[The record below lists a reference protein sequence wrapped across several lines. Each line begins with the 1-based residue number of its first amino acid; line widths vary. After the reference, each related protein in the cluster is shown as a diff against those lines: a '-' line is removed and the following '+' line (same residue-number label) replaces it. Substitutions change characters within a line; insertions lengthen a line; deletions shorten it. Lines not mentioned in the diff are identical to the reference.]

1 VLEVIESMED
11 GAAYLGKYELRG
23 ILGRGGMGVVYEG
36 YDPHIERVVAIKTIR
51 LGAFDEEQQ
60 QELLARF
67 KREAQAVGRLSH
79 PNIVQVY
86 EYGEHEGK
94 PYIAMEFVKGR
105 ELGDLLEQGERYELA
120 STVHIAEQM
129 LAALAYC
136 HSHGVVHR
144 DLKPANLLMLDDGTV
159 KLTDFGIARVE
170 SSTLTVIGAVMGT
183 PNYMSPEQLSGQGV
197 DARSDLFAAG
207 VMLYELITGEKPFP
221 GKTIPVI
228 MNRVMRAEFEAP
240 SSINV
245 HLTPSWD
252 RLLARALGR
261 RPADRFQSAQ
271 DFLAALRL
279 AVEDR
284 YEDEELDADEGE
296 TLLAGA
302 APGGLRAPP
311 AAAPREPTARRSPQ
325 TSFAASPPA
334 QAAASPVPSPPR
346 RRRAAYLA
354 GVLAVLVLAVGV
366 AVSQTGRLDDL
377 LATIGFTLPART
389 PDATPSVSEAWRPAR
404 SEPPP
409 AAPIAAAVQPPAP
422 VAAGAPPPAP
432 SGDGA
437 LDVRTE
443 DRAGSYYALISAVTE
458 PAGATLLI
466 DEVEFGQTPL
476 ELDVP
481 PGVYQMRLRMS
492 GFRDLETE
500 VQVDPATAV
509 RVTGRLRPQ

>member
-1 VLEVIESMED
+1 MED

-51 LGAFDEEQQ
+51 IGGFDEEQQ

-105 ELGDLLEQGERYELA
+105 ELGDLLAQGERYEFA
-120 STVHIAEQM
+120 DTVHIAEQM

-183 PNYMSPEQLSGQGV
+183 PNYMSPEQLSGQSV

-207 VMLYELITGEKPFP
+207 VILYELITGEKPFP

-302 APGGLRAPP
+302 APGEPRAPP
-311 AAAPREPTARRSPQ
+311 AAAPHERTGRSSPQ
-325 TSFAASPPA
+325 TSFAVSPRPAQAA

-346 RRRAAYLA
+346 RWRAAYLA

-366 AVSQTGRLDDL
+366 SVWQSGRLDDL
-377 LATIGFTLPART
+377 LATIGLTPPART
-389 PDATPSVSEAWRPAR
+389 PDAAPSVSEAWRPAR
-404 SEPPP
+404 SELPPP
-409 AAPIAAAVQPPAP
+409 AAPATAAVQPPAP
-422 VAAGAPPPAP
+422 AAAGAPPPPAP

-437 LDVRTE
+437 LDVTTE
-443 DRAGSYYALISAVTE
+443 DRAGSYYALISAATE

-500 VQVDPATAV
+500 LRVDPATAV
-509 RVTGRLRPQ
+509 RVTGRLRPR